1 MVNSTLQLSDHPKL
15 EENYRS
21 ELKSVLLNRL
31 SRGPMSLESLVSDAE
46 GAYPTDVIL
55 VLGMLSENGRVSE
68 SNGLWCLTDEM
79 IPAQTKSAN
88 AALTTGPLE
97 GLPEPHPLDF
107 DWRFTSTTL
116 PFLRKLINATNRESV
131 AVLGAPSLYK
141 HLADS
146 GLSVWLFDKNTRIV
160 EHLRKSGYSHLNE
173 VDLMTPSSFSP
184 QFSWVM
190 ADPPWY
196 PEHYEGFMRAAA
208 QLMFP
213 GGKLLLSVLPR
224 LTRPTASSDR
234 AFIIELAQNLGFDLV
249 EIRPGALGYASPPFE
264 TEALHEEGLVLGNWR
279 RGDLFKFVLT
289 SNKPSEFDLPPSYE
303 NDGEWITISLGMT
316 TVRINRR
323 PSDEKSAFSFRPAS
337 SSGTA
342 RLRSVSRRSPS
353 RSEVNV
359 WTSRNI
365 ALIVSKPRVLGDTL
379 TEISQGSL
387 PSQSMAIVE
396 STHNL
401 TKDETSQLYEL
412 LVLLLQDAGLSWE

>member
-1 MVNSTLQLSDHPKL
+1 MVNLTLQLSDHPKL
-15 EENYRS
+15 EESYRY
-21 ELKSVLLNRL
+21 ELKNVLLSKL
-31 SRGPMSLESLVSDAE
+31 SHGPMSFESLVSDAE
-46 GAYPTDVIL
+46 GAYPTDVIS
-55 VLGMLSENGRVSE
+55 VLRMLSANGRVSE
-68 SNGLWCLTDEM
+68 VDGFWCLNDEV
-79 IPAQTKSAN
+79 IPTQVKSVGPAS
-88 AALTTGPLE
+88 TTGPLE

-116 PFLRKLINATNRESV
+116 PFLRKLINATHRESV

-146 GLSVWLFDKNTRIV
+146 GLDVWLFDKNTRIV

-173 VDLMTPSSFSP
+173 VDLMNPSPFSP
-184 QFSWVM
+184 QFHWVM

-196 PEHYEGFMRAAA
+196 PEHYEGFMRAAT
-208 QLMFP
+208 QLMLP

-264 TEALHEEGLVLGNWR
+264 TEALREEGLVLGNWR
-279 RGDLFKFVLT
+279 RGDLFKFLLT
-289 SNKPSEFDLPPSYE
+289 SNKPSESAFPPPYDNE
-303 NDGEWITISLGMT
+303 GEWITISLGMT
-316 TVRINRR
+316 TVRINCRT
-323 PSDEKSAFSFRPAS
+323 STETLAFSFRPAS

-365 ALIVSKPRVLGDTL
+365 ALIVSKPRVLRDAL
-379 TEISQGSL
+379 TEISQGSI
-387 PSQSMAIVE
+387 PSQSLATVE

-401 TKDETSQLYEL
+401 TKDETTQLYEL